1 MKKKTLI
8 ILGILIVVLG
18 VIGISYALWTKVLVQ
33 SGENIVNADCFEL
46 TFLEEQ
52 GIELENSFP
61 MLDRDG
67 SKLKPYHFSLQNKCN
82 NEVDYQ
88 LNLETTNETTLKDH
102 YLKIKLNEKN
112 PYLYSS
118 LEETSVS
125 IQNGRNARILES
137 GRLKGLETKEYDLRL
152 WMDHNVT
159 QNDEGAM
166 NGVFES
172 KITIQATYLKPT
184 IASIIKNIPVV
195 TSGDGLYEVHHEDA
209 EITYTEDVELQNRLK
224 QTELRYAGPN
234 PDNYVWFN
242 EELWR
247 IIGLVN
253 TPEGQRVK
261 IIRDESIGEY
271 SWDIRNDGLNVGE
284 NTFGYGAVN
293 EWSQSKI
300 MNLLNNGPY
309 YNRSTGICY
318 IFDSDMTRECDF
330 TNNGLTNE
338 TKRFIDAITWNLGGF
353 SFTEENSLNFINEM
367 YNRERSNSIAKT
379 CSDTPECNDTVPR
392 EITWKGQIGL
402 IYPSDYGYST
412 GSENDLERNKC
423 LNNVT
428 KWNEDGFDFC
438 TQNNW
443 LSSLQSKWTISS
455 IGTDWHANDAVYIEE
470 KRIREMYAMNV
481 GNIFPTLYLKNDINF
496 IGGLGTRENPYLLSI

>member
-261 IIRDESIGEY
+261 IIRDESIGKY
-271 SWDIRNDGLNVGE
+271 AWDSSDSSINN
-284 NTFGYGAVN
+284 GYGVN
-293 EWSQSKI
+293 EWSTSKI
-300 MNLLNNGPY
+300 MNLLNHGAY
-309 YNRSTGICY
+309 YNRTSGTCY
-318 IFDSDMTRECDF
+318 NGQNNATKVCDF
-330 TNNGLTNE
+330 SNSGLLE
-338 TKRFIDAITWNLGGF
+338 KSKEMIDTITWNTGSNGTTLYD
-353 SFTEENSLNFINEM
+353 NINIIKIYSL
-367 YNRERSNSIAKT
+367 ERSNNIGKVCNGGSMCTDNIERKT
-379 CSDTPECNDTVPR
+379 
-392 EITWKGQIGL
+392 TWVGKLGL
-402 IYPSDYGYST
+402 MYPSDYGYATSGGRIT
-412 GSENDLERNKC
+412 NRETC
-423 LNNVT
+423 LNIKLSDWDT
-428 KWNEDGFDFC
+428 IECKD
-438 TQNNW
+438 NNW
-443 LSSLQSKWTISS
+443 LYDSNNSQLTLFSDTSNVNACDVWFLTPDYVRNYYNASNSTSSS
-455 IGTDWHANDAVYIEE
+455 
-470 KRIREMYAMNV
+470 
-481 GNIFPTLYLKNDINF
+481 PTLYLKTNINF